1 MRVVHTEGAG
11 SVARALTTAL
21 TVAVVACATGSS
33 PGPTPATG
41 AAGEGTDDPS
51 APATGEVD
59 EAEAI
64 PVGRGTLRQ
73 DRVTLSLRSGDLL
86 LKVTPLAEGVIRVT
100 APDTYQR
107 LRGLREGHREE
118 LARRS
123 GLDDPS
129 LFLVSFFSYEPDVPF
144 EPEDVHLVNRGLRYR
159 PLALRPV
166 TPGWGAQRLEQEE
179 TQMAVVAYERGID
192 LDQELA
198 VEYRGGRGGGW
209 DGILRS
215 IQAERARVLARER
228 SGG

>member
-1 MRVVHTEGAG
+1 M
-11 SVARALTTAL
+11 ARAVATAL
-21 TVAVVACATGSS
+21 TVALAACATGNS
-33 PGPTPATG
+33 PGPSPATG
-41 AAGEGTDDPS
+41 AAGEGTDDAS

-59 EAEAI
+59 EPEAI

-73 DRVTLSLRSGDLL
+73 DRVTLSLRRGDLL

-107 LRGLREGHREE
+107 LRGLREGHRKE

-123 GLDDPS
+123 GLDDPP

-166 TPGWGAQRLEQEE
+166 TPGWGTQRLEQEE
-179 TQMAVVAYERGID
+179 THMAVFAYERGID

-198 VEYRGGRGGGW
+198 VEYRGDRGGGW

>member
-1 MRVVHTEGAG
+1 MRTRRTGGVGPLVGAVSTALTAALVACAFGSPPGPPPAGGGAGEGAG
-11 SVARALTTAL
+11 GGAA
-21 TVAVVACATGSS
+21 
-33 PGPTPATG
+33 PATG
-41 AAGEGTDDPS
+41 A
-51 APATGEVD
+51 VD
-59 EAEAI
+59 EPEAI

-73 DRVTLSLRSGDLL
+73 DRVTLSLRRGDLL

-107 LRGLREGHREE
+107 LRGLREDHRAE
-118 LARRS
+118 LRRRT
-123 GLDDPS
+123 GLDDPP

-166 TPGWGAQRLEQEE
+166 TPGWGTQRLDQEE
-179 TQMAVVAYERGID
+179 TQMAVFAYGRGID

-198 VEYRGGRGGGW
+198 VEYRGDRGGGW

-228 SGG
+228 SGD